1 MKFKVGDKVRVKE
14 DLVCGRMYG
23 LNKFVRP
30 MEQYRGQVF
39 RIAYIFRNQYEF
51 DDIGYLFTEEMVE
64 EVKEVK
70 VMKFK
75 VGDKVK
81 VREDLVVNECYDEY
95 TFSEGMEEYKGNIVE
110 IKEVLW
116 NAYTLKGIGYHWS
129 DAMLKEFKEEIKE
142 DTVMKFSVG
151 DKVRVR
157 EDLVEGEYYGYYMFS
172 HDMKEYKGCI
182 FEISKV
188 LGHEY
193 LLKDMPS
200 FLWTNEMLELV
211 KNEENNVS
219 IKRSVCLE
227 YTNSNGEIK
236 HFFLG
241 DEVEVIDDTTT
252 SYTGRITSVTLDS
265 ISMDCSS
272 KFEAKVIEKYIA
284 DILEIRPYN
293 EDEI

>member
-1 MKFKVGDKVRVKE
+1 
-14 DLVCGRMYG
+14 
-23 LNKFVRP
+23 
-30 MEQYRGQVF
+30 
-39 RIAYIFRNQYEF
+39 
-51 DDIGYLFTEEMVE
+51 
-64 EVKEVK
+64 
-70 VMKFK
+70 
-75 VGDKVK
+75 
-81 VREDLVVNECYDEY
+81 
-95 TFSEGMEEYKGNIVE
+95 
-110 IKEVLW
+110 
-116 NAYTLKGIGYHWS
+116 
-129 DAMLKEFKEEIKE
+129 
-142 DTVMKFSVG
+142 MKFSVG

-157 EDLVEGEYYGYYMFS
+157 EDLVVGEYYGDYMFT
-172 HDMKEYKGCI
+172 HDMKEYKGYI

-188 LGHEY
+188 LSREY

-293 EDEI
+293 KNEI

>member
-14 DLVCGRMYG
+14 DLVSGRMYG

-39 RIAYIFRNQYEF
+39 RIAYIFLNQYEF
-51 DDIGYLFTEEMVE
+51 DGIGYLFTEEMVE
-64 EVKEVK
+64 EVKEGK
-70 VMKFK
+70 
-75 VGDKVK
+75 
-81 VREDLVVNECYDEY
+81 
-95 TFSEGMEEYKGNIVE
+95 I
-110 IKEVLW
+110 
-116 NAYTLKGIGYHWS
+116 
-129 DAMLKEFKEEIKE
+129 
-142 DTVMKFSVG
+142 MKFSVG

-157 EDLVEGEYYGYYMFS
+157 EDLLEGEYYGDYMFT
-172 HDMKEYKGCI
+172 HDMKEYKGYI

-188 LGHEY
+188 LSHEY

-200 FLWTNEMLELV
+200 FLWTNEMLEPV

-272 KFEAKVIEKYIA
+272 KFEARVIEKYIA

>member
-1 MKFKVGDKVRVKE
+1 MRFKIGDKVRVKE
-14 DLVCGRMYG
+14 DLVGDKMYG
-23 LNKFVRP
+23 LNRFVRP
-30 MEQYRGQVF
+30 MEQYKGK
-39 RIAYIFRNQYEF
+39 IYAISNIFCNQYQF
-51 DDIGYLFTEEMVE
+51 NGIGYLFTEEMVE
-64 EVKEVK
+64 EVNEEVK
-70 VMKFK
+70 E
-75 VGDKVK
+75 DK
-81 VREDLVVNECYDEY
+81 
-95 TFSEGMEEYKGNIVE
+95 I
-110 IKEVLW
+110 
-116 NAYTLKGIGYHWS
+116 
-129 DAMLKEFKEEIKE
+129 
-142 DTVMKFSVG
+142 MKFSVG

-157 EDLVEGEYYGYYMFS
+157 EDLVEGEYYGDYMFT
-172 HDMKEYKGCI
+172 HDMKEYKGYI

-188 LGHEY
+188 LSHEY
-193 LLKDMPS
+193 LLKDIPS

>member
-14 DLVCGRMYG
+14 DLVSGRMYG

-39 RIAYIFRNQYEF
+39 RIAYIFLNQYEF
-51 DDIGYLFTEEMVE
+51 DGIGYLFTEEMVE
-64 EVKEVK
+64 EVNEEVK
-70 VMKFK
+70 
-75 VGDKVK
+75 
-81 VREDLVVNECYDEY
+81 
-95 TFSEGMEEYKGNIVE
+95 EGKI
-110 IKEVLW
+110 
-116 NAYTLKGIGYHWS
+116 
-129 DAMLKEFKEEIKE
+129 
-142 DTVMKFSVG
+142 MKFSVG

-157 EDLVEGEYYGYYMFS
+157 EDLLEGEYYGDYMFT
-172 HDMKEYKGCI
+172 HDMKEYKGYI

-188 LGHEY
+188 LSHEY

-200 FLWTNEMLELV
+200 FLWTNEMLEPV

-272 KFEAKVIEKYIA
+272 KFEARVIEKYIA